1 MQSWMKRD
9 RLRRSGPF
17 LGGLCFITDRKVS
30 GLSAEEMV
38 AAALEAGAA
47 WVQYREKEKSRRE
60 VYIEALKLR
69 ELTSEFNAALIV
81 NDYADV
87 ALAVGAEGVH
97 LGQDDLPLREA
108 RALMGEKI
116 VGISTHSVSEA
127 VEAEEGGADYIGFGP
142 LFPTATKDAGKPKG
156 LEMLRE
162 VRKHVKIPIVA
173 IGGISL
179 PVLLEVFE
187 SGADA
192 VAVASAI
199 LRGDISENVRSFMK
213 AIG

>member
-1 MQSWMKRD
+1 
-9 RLRRSGPF
+9 
-17 LGGLCFITDRKVS
+17 
-30 GLSAEEMV
+30 MV
-38 AAALEAGAA
+38 ATALEAGAA

-60 VYIEALKLR
+60 VYLEALKLR

-142 LFPTATKDAGKPKG
+142 VFLTTTKDAGKPRG
-156 LEMLRE
+156 LDMLRE
-162 VRKHVKIPIVA
+162 VRERVKIPIVA
-173 IGGISL
+173 IGGIAL
-179 PVLLEVFE
+179 RDLREVFA

-199 LRGDISENVRSFMK
+199 LMGDISENVRSFMRV
-213 AIG
+213 IG

>member
-1 MQSWMKRD
+1 MKRD

-30 GLSAEEMV
+30 RLSAEEMV
-38 AAALEAGAA
+38 ATALEAGAA

-60 VYIEALKLR
+60 VYLEALKLR

-142 LFPTATKDAGKPKG
+142 VFLTTTKDAGKPRG
-156 LEMLRE
+156 LDMLRE
-162 VRKHVKIPIVA
+162 VRERVKIPIVA
-173 IGGISL
+173 IGGIAL
-179 PVLLEVFE
+179 RDLREVFA

-199 LRGDISENVRSFMK
+199 LMGDISENVRSFMRV
-213 AIG
+213 IG